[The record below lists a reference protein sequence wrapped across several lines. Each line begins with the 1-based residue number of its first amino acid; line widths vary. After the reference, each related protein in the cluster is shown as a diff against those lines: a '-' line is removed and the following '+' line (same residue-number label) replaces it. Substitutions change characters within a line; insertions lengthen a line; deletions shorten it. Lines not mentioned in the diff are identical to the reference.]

1 MHVTSLKVPKLE
13 ELHEHLFG
21 AKPAGTLHEAL
32 ADVCVL
38 RRCYAEGRRRQLW

>member
-13 ELHEHLFG
+13 ELHEHLCG